1 MECKS
6 IYCKKINSNKSAH
19 RSNENPKWESMTH
32 LMEQLVAHDPS
43 HQKRKILEP
52 RFSEPE
58 MVLPIDVEAKELQ
71 SCSTFS
77 LTEIHFREKLNFG
90 QEKKILDAERFHAPP
105 RRPSFPD
112 EACGFCW
119 GWNGGSHL
127 CGQDCTLASLE
138 KP

>member
-1 MECKS
+1 MNFQWRPKKSKTNILKFLAFISLQNKTISTSYSGTKYVVSQKACTSWQMECKS

-58 MVLPIDVEAKELQ
+58 MVFPIDVEAKELQ

-77 LTEIHFREKLNFG
+77 LTEIHFR
-90 QEKKILDAERFHAPP
+90 
-105 RRPSFPD
+105 
-112 EACGFCW
+112 
-119 GWNGGSHL
+119 
-127 CGQDCTLASLE
+127 
-138 KP
+138 